1 MQKTIKTKAGRVLIM
16 PTDEEDAAITAAAI
30 SDPDNQP
37 LTDDQLRQFKRG
49 RGRPVGSNKE
59 QVTLRLDAEVLETF
73 KATGTGW
80 QTRINEVLKE
90 WAKHH

>member
-73 KATGTGW
+73 KATGSGW

>member
-73 KATGTGW
+73 KATGSGW
-80 QTRINEVLKE
+80 QT
-90 WAKHH
+90 